1 MIQSYDDYKYYLEAD
16 RLSMGEKRV
25 RPQLIGQ
32 DVWKFQRL
40 LRKLEY
46 YQNCKRSILYKPI
59 KQILTIKFHILSVR
73 LGFSIPTNVFGP
85 GLNIAHR
92 GTIIVNGFSKI
103 GKNCRVHACV
113 NIGTKGGYTNIA
125 PTIGDNVYIGPGV
138 KIFGDINIANGVA
151 IGANAVVNKSFEE
164 EDISI
169 AGVPARK
176 ISNKGSECLIIR
188 GTEILAGRMEK
199 TLPHDNKRR

>member
-125 PTIGDNVYIGPGV
+125 PTIGDNVYILHSRPLITRSAGLPPGHGTAALAHPV
-138 KIFGDINIANGVA
+138 SHPPEVLFPGIQ
-151 IGANAVVNKSFEE
+151 
-164 EDISI
+164 SI
-169 AGVPARK
+169 Q
-176 ISNKGSECLIIR
+176 
-188 GTEILAGRMEK
+188 
-199 TLPHDNKRR
+199 